1 MTPPRAAGVAA
12 HNRYSSSGPAEDNL
26 GMYLR
31 WFRWPR
37 RARRS
42 NAPGTAMAGAEAT
55 NGRCSVRRRSLFA
68 EPRPSWDYWEGKWLV
83 VDAESLYSPEVIS
96 GLVLRQPE

>member
-1 MTPPRAAGVAA
+1 
-12 HNRYSSSGPAEDNL
+12 
-26 GMYLR
+26 
-31 WFRWPR
+31 
-37 RARRS
+37 
-42 NAPGTAMAGAEAT
+42 MAGAEAT